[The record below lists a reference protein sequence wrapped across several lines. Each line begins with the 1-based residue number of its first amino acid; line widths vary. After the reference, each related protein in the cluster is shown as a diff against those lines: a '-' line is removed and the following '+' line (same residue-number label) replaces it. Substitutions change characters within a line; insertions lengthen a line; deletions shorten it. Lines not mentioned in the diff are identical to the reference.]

1 VICSVE
7 KVQVMAMRGEV
18 CGQNGNGWTAGD
30 QLAVLAGS
38 RGSISNQ
45 QGGSLQK
52 M

>member
-1 VICSVE
+1 M
-7 KVQVMAMRGEV
+7 VMTGEV